1 MPGIQMPD
9 LVLAALLVV
18 ASIID
23 VRRRILPD
31 PLACSI
37 VSCSALSACMA
48 DGAHGMAMNLF
59 WGALTGFAVVLTE
72 MGWRHAKGSVGIGGG
87 DIKLL
92 VACMARDP
100 QWALASFC
108 AGLIALAMA
117 GCALSRRSLPFIP
130 FFTLAGLATMPQLAG
145 G

>member
-1 MPGIQMPD
+1 MPGMQMPD

-87 DIKLL
+87 DIKL
-92 VACMARDP
+92 
-100 QWALASFC
+100 ASFC